1 MENSCQAVRYL
12 TIEDI
17 LSVAEG
23 HVGSYQLLHE
33 SQLRYLVEIVG
44 EKWGNTEL
52 FPTLFQKAAV
62 YAHHI
67 ITGHIFI
74 DGNKRIGLACALWFL
89 VLNGCPSDLNI
100 DDSIIELG
108 FKIADGTITDLEIIA
123 DHMRSWIRRQTDESV
138 VFTLDMLNRGQ
149 KLSKSSDH
157 D

>member
-23 HVGSYQLLHE
+23 HVGIYQLFHE
-33 SQLRYLVEIVG
+33 SQLRYLVEIVS